1 LVAGCH
7 AQLFEV
13 NATDGSSSARLRLPA
28 GSQLQPAVANASL
41 YLQTDNGMVVALRGV
56 A

>member
-1 LVAGCH
+1 MAGSH

-13 NATDGSSSARLRLPA
+13 NAADGSISSRLGLPA
-28 GSQLQPAVANASL
+28 GSQLQPAVANGSL